1 MEPRSRMAALV
12 LAAGS
17 FVMPLAGA
25 SARQADARKDAAPG
39 VSKAAT
45 VAEAKGQADP
55 QGGAQSVK
63 LKLLIAGLGREGCDV
78 EVKPGNR
85 GCRFKP
91 QVQHVGAP
99 GEISFQ
105 FKDVE
110 VRGADRNCTFAITV
124 REAGQSSKTIYRGF
138 RMPARAV
145 QPGAAAAPQTF
156 TCYMNSP
163 SKLAEVER
171 TDRIRR

>member
-12 LAAGS
+12 LAAGTL
-17 FVMPLAGA
+17 VMPLAGA
-25 SARQADARKDAAPG
+25 SPQQAGQKGTPPAA
-39 VSKAAT
+39 SKPAT
-45 VAEAKGQADP
+45 VAEAQGHAEDQAGT
-55 QGGAQSVK
+55 QYVK
-63 LKLLIAGLGREGCDV
+63 LKLLISGLGREGCDV

-85 GCRFKP
+85 SCRFKP
-91 QVQHVGAP
+91 QVRHVGAP
-99 GEISFQ
+99 GELSLQ

-110 VRGADRNCTFAITV
+110 VLGADRNCTFAITV

-138 RMPARAV
+138 RMPVRPAQA
-145 QPGAAAAPQTF
+145 GAAPAPQTF

-171 TDRIRR
+171 TDRVRQ